1 MVFIFNQKIIN
12 SKLNDLF
19 SNLSVSLRKHNKTMQ
34 ILDGIKLA
42 KEIKQEIK
50 ELVQNYKDQGVRVP
64 HLGAILVGSNGA
76 SQTYVD
82 NKIKDCHFVGFE
94 SSELRLPDTISQE
107 DLIAEIEKWNND
119 DTLDGFIVQL
129 PLPKHI
135 DQEAVINAIDP
146 KKDVDGFHPINT
158 GHLWNG
164 RPVMVPCT
172 PAGIIELL
180 RAYEV
185 DLEGKTAVIIGRSNI
200 VGKPMAQLLLDKN
213 ATVTLAH
220 SRTRDLARVTKQADV
235 LIVAIGQGHFVT
247 KEFVKEGAVV
257 IDVGM
262 NRDENGKLIG
272 DVKFD
277 EVEPVAS
284 LITPVPGGVG
294 PMTITMLM
302 EQTYQSALRS
312 VKA

>member
-1 MVFIFNQKIIN
+1 MIPLVYVRNKERSAKKAGF
-12 SKLNDLF
+12 
-19 SNLSVSLRKHNKTMQ
+19 LSETVRLSESTS
-34 ILDGIKLA
+34 
-42 KEIKQEIK
+42 EE
-50 ELVQNYKDQGVRVP
+50 ELIQV
-64 HLGAILVGSNGA
+64 
-76 SQTYVD
+76 
-82 NKIKDCHFVGFE
+82 
-94 SSELRLPDTISQE
+94 
-107 DLIAEIEKWNND
+107 IEQYNND
-119 DTLDGFIVQL
+119 DRFHGTLVQL
-129 PLPKHI
+129 PLPAHI
-135 DQEAVINAIDP
+135 NDKRVILAIDP

-164 RPVMVPCT
+164 HPVMVPCT
-172 PAGIIELL
+172 PAGIMELL